1 MRNIENF
8 NPMGMVKDLNPL
20 ASEYTNHVFDAMN
33 IRFNVFNDNVLG
45 GFQNEKG
52 TKFAMDYLAKAD
64 NWDKSLVPVDDYG
77 DWINGLPIGTAVIQ
91 GQLVVFTTGDEDTVT
106 DINPDGDT
114 DVPINPNDD
123 HSDMTYSSES
133 ADRIYKFWMEDGNL
147 HGKLLYKGELGFDPY
162 HPIECV
168 TYYENEAIQK
178 VYWTDGL
185 NQPRMI
191 NIQSTTPFVAGSYSF
206 DFYKEMTLSETVD
219 IHWINESGL
228 FTAGTIQYVLTYI
241 SFYGAESNIFYMSPL
256 YYCSELDRGGN
267 PDPETCIGAFYIK
280 ADNLDSN
287 FRRVRIYSIY
297 KSSTDATPIVK
308 IVDEPTII
316 KGSIFYI
323 DTNTNGTVEDSTRLL
338 YIGGAEL
345 IFGTMCDKSNV
356 LFAGDLTIKRPIIS
370 STIKEQIRKVE
381 GSFSY
386 LYETHTIADSNS
398 TLYPYHFQLHDNSFA
413 VKGFMKGETYRLGYQ
428 FQYKDGSWTEAVY
441 YKDVEIDKATFMG
454 TDDSWENPTTTN
466 LYNKLYMQ
474 LKLNDNIIS
483 TLRYYGFIKVR
494 GLIVCPSESMRNIIA
509 SGVVNPTVYQ
519 HKLKILNEPESIN
532 SWCFRPDCVFDKYVN
547 DPYVNDN
554 MDPGIIYF
562 HCLAYETNRDTKQNN
577 KEYRHRYSI
586 TTINH
591 LNEDCRSISNKGGD
605 VKSDWLPEI
614 FSYHDSDMK
623 IDYRSAYRN
632 ISHQHTFYGF
642 ESRNAEIQGMI
653 VSVLNQFD
661 KAIMYDYDNNKT
673 DRFADYFYVDRS
685 IVTINSPDVEFGGS
699 LNLSSAKFRLIG
711 VIPITSTAT
720 KINISAENL
729 YTYDNLASYGLQFP
743 SLYQTV
749 YSQTSYS
756 HSIRYNYSN
765 YPCWIDYAP
774 NRTEPGEIAVKGCYQ
789 MAYSVY
795 PWQNTGSMT
804 YSDYSILKS
813 KQYTEMLISS
823 SYYALTTPI
832 DIDSISPVLF
842 SDKTPSSTTY
852 IGKRDVDINRDMRYE
867 GNVNFNFRPAKI
879 QAELYGK
886 MFFCFQGSPNYYKT
900 SFLFYG
906 GMDKESLYNLYI
918 DGDTSSSNSSDIVH
932 VHNLC
937 KDKDNHSGHWYNW
950 SVGSSNLSALFIY
963 NSGNRDNHAM
973 NMYDKCLYYCPSFN
987 KPFEDYGTNWTSKD
1001 QSFDRSNPDIYA
1013 PGSASNN
1020 QVTFGSYNQQI
1031 YKNPN
1036 VLIDFISTS
1045 HIIVP
1050 FQINK
1055 NYGSYL
1061 PYLYTEESGTDTIDD
1076 SSSTYY
1082 GDMVDPAF
1090 ASATNMYITKDTTP
1104 VSGYYGNNLFMSTD
1118 MDESRKLLIERY
1130 LWIGELYNTNT
1141 ALDIFGGT
1149 TEAALEKNEW
1159 TISGP
1164 AVDIDQPILWKE
1176 GDTFFQRYDCMKTYP
1191 SSTDDANKNQT
1202 TEILSYMAMTRI
1214 NIEGRYDRNR
1224 RNFDNMLN
1232 WNTSNFNLMNKA
1244 YTQKSDYFEYQ
1255 TLDSEKV
1262 NLSRFPTRIT
1272 WSTTKIPGSI
1282 DDAWTNMT
1290 MASTLDMDGDK
1301 GTVRALRRVNNE
1313 LVCFQ
1318 DKSVSRILFN
1328 ENFQFSTDNGN
1339 PVQIANSG
1347 KVNGYTPL
1355 SNLIGCKN
1363 KWSISIGIDKVFF
1376 IDSQT
1381 KATYF
1386 IDSTQ
1391 PTQVQLASESLKMN
1405 KYFHSRTDL
1414 NSIWNPVDRL
1424 GGTSFYDKRFRDVF
1438 LSFTDTTLAYCE
1450 SIGLYSSFYNYETAL
1465 FFNNIEDNG
1474 IWISKS
1480 RDRTSNA
1487 AGKYKLWFDKQG
1499 NYNQFFDEYRP
1510 YSVTLLANDRNINDK
1525 VFDNL
1530 EYRGDSFDN
1539 DVLVPED
1546 TFDKMTVW
1554 DEFQKGISDLKRTV
1568 NHISNL
1574 QRKFRIW
1581 RVVVPR
1587 DTENSDIRQKR
1598 NRIRNPWAYIKLEKH
1613 NVDATNSFKSV
1624 VRDLALS
1631 YFDYDLSGDM
1641 KRYKAKLAKAAKED
1655 KA

>member
-191 NIQSTTPFVAGSYSF
+191 NIQSEVSFETDGSFSF
-206 DFYKEMTLSETVD
+206 DFFKEINLDAVVD
-219 IHWINESGL
+219 ISWVNESGL
-228 FTAGTIQYVLTYI
+228 FTAGTIQYALTYV
-241 SFYGAESNIFYMSPL
+241 SFYGSESNIFYSSPL
-256 YYCSELDRGGN
+256 YYCTELDRGGS
-267 PDPETCIGAFYIK
+267 PDPETCIGAFRITMK
-280 ADNLDSN
+280 NLDSH
-287 FRRVRIYSIY
+287 FRNVRIYSIY
-297 KSSTDATPIVK
+297 RSSVNSTPVVK
-308 IVDEPTII
+308 IVSEPTII
-316 KGSIFYI
+316 GGEITYT
-323 DTNTNGTVEDSTRLL
+323 DTNTNGTIEDATRLL
-338 YIGGAEL
+338 YVGGTEL
-345 IFGTMCDKSNV
+345 VFGTMSDKSNV
-356 LFAGDLTIKRPIIS
+356 LFAGDITIKRPVIN
-370 STIKEQIRKVE
+370 STIKEKIQKLSGNLTHE
-381 GSFSY
+381 
-386 LYETHTIADSNS
+386 YEKRPLAEDMTSV
-398 TLYPYHFQLHDNSFA
+398 YPYYFQLHDNSNE
-413 VKGFMKGETYRLGYQ
+413 VKGFMKGEWYRLGLQ
-428 FQYKDGSWTEAVY
+428 FQYKDGSWSEVIY
-441 YKDVEIDKATFMG
+441 YRDLRIDFSTYMG
-454 TDDSWENPTTTN
+454 DDSTWSNPVDVTN
-466 LYNKLYMQ
+466 GNVYNKVY
-474 LKLNDNIIS
+474 LKLDLDSDITE
-483 TLRYYGFIKVR
+483 TLIKSGYINARAV
-494 GLIVCPSESMRNIIA
+494 IVCPTESTRNVIA

-519 HKLKILNEPESIN
+519 RKLRRDNNPMVMS
-532 SWCFRPDCVFDKYVN
+532 SWCFRPDNIFGKNLYAPESDTDADRAKY
-547 DPYVNDN
+547 
-554 MDPGIIYF
+554 F
-562 HCLAYETNRDTKQNN
+562 YEANRKDSE
-577 KEYRHRYSI
+577 KEYSHGYPLGTRS
-586 TTINH
+586 H
-591 LNEDCRSISNKGGD
+591 LNYNSNRSSNGDFNGTLCGEWGHYISGPNFWSHG
-605 VKSDWLPEI
+605 SEELI
-614 FSYHDSDMK
+614 T
-623 IDYRSAYRN
+623 DY
-632 ISHQHTFYGF
+632 FYGF
-642 ESRNAEIQGMI
+642 ESRNVEIEGMLI
-653 VSVLNQFD
+653 NGSIQTDQNTLSSDNER
-661 KAIMYDYDNNKT
+661 YDP
-673 DRFADYFYVDRS
+673 YFFVDRS
-685 IVTINSPDVEFGGS
+685 VVTLNSPDIEFVDS
-699 LNLSSAKFRLIG
+699 INITSAKFRLIG
-711 VIPITSTAT
+711 VIPITSTAV
-720 KINISAENL
+720 KIQVSASNL
-729 YTYDNLASYGLQFP
+729 YSYSYDGQSFPTEGLKFP
-743 SLYQTV
+743 STLYQLYDDTNF
-749 YSQTSYS
+749 YGYA
-756 HSIRYNYSN
+756 N
-765 YPCWIDYAP
+765 YPCWVDYAP
-774 NRTEPGEIAVKGCYQ
+774 NRRANKKGWFQ
-789 MAYSVY
+789 MAYSIY
-795 PWQNTGSMT
+795 PWQSSGSLCNGFDDT
-804 YSDYSILKS
+804 LNKDISLLTNK
-813 KQYTEMLISS
+813 KYTEMLISS
-823 SYYALTTPI
+823 CYYSLSDPI
-832 DIDSISPVLF
+832 YMQSLSPVLYDNTE
-842 SDKTPSSTTY
+842 SNGIKY
-852 IGKRDVDINRDMRYE
+852 LGKRSVDSTRNILYE
-867 GNVNFNFRPAKI
+867 GNVSFNFNPAQV
-879 QAELYGK
+879 QALKY
-886 MFFCFQGSPNYYKT
+886 GSPFFNVGTNKHGNWADTPYVFYDNSDLENLFKYHISPLNVKFGSHQMPIDGANLSSTFVYNSWHGDGSTGHTVQPNTLHYLQISGGGSDGDISNPALYKT
-900 SFLFYG
+900 T
-906 GMDKESLYNLYI
+906 DTVYNEWQI
-918 DGDTSSSNSSDIVH
+918 GSSMQRIVRSSN
-932 VHNLC
+932 
-937 KDKDNHSGHWYNW
+937 
-950 SVGSSNLSALFIY
+950 
-963 NSGNRDNHAM
+963 
-973 NMYDKCLYYCPSFN
+973 
-987 KPFEDYGTNWTSKD
+987 T
-1001 QSFDRSNPDIYA
+1001 
-1013 PGSASNN
+1013 
-1020 QVTFGSYNQQI
+1020 
-1031 YKNPN
+1031 
-1036 VLIDFISTS
+1036 LIDFKSTK
-1045 HIIVP
+1045 HIVVT
-1050 FQINK
+1050 FDFTK
-1055 NYGSYL
+1055 DGNYYL
-1061 PYLYTEESGTDTIDD
+1061 PFLYTLEKNTGVATSYYDELPTFVNKIISPNKISNDIDKEAG
-1076 SSSTYY
+1076 S
-1082 GDMVDPAF
+1082 
-1090 ASATNMYITKDTTP
+1090 
-1104 VSGYYGNNLFMSTD
+1104 YGNNLFESSD
-1118 MDESRKLLIERY
+1118 MDPARKLNIVKY
-1130 LWIGELYNTNT
+1130 LWIGELYRENTPE
-1141 ALDIFGGT
+1141 DIFGGT
-1149 TEAALEKNEW
+1149 TEEALEQNVW
-1159 TISGP
+1159 LVSGP
-1164 AVDIDQPILWKE
+1164 TVKLGQPILWKE
-1176 GDTFFQRYDCMKTYP
+1176 GDTYYQRYDCLKTYP
-1191 SSTDDANKNQT
+1191 SSYDDANKNQT
-1202 TEILSYMAMTRI
+1202 SEILSYMAMTRV

-1224 RNFDNMLN
+1224 ALFDNMLN

-1244 YTQKSDYFEYQ
+1244 YTQENNYFEYQ
-1255 TLDSEKV
+1255 TLNSGKV

-1301 GTVRALRRVNNE
+1301 GAVRALRRVNNE
-1313 LVCFQ
+1313 LLCFQ

-1328 ENFQFSTDNGN
+1328 ENFQFSTENGN

-1355 SNLIGCKN
+1355 SNIIGCKN
-1363 KWSISIGIDKVFF
+1363 KWSISVAMDKVFF
-1376 IDSQT
+1376 LDSQT

-1414 NSIWNPVDRL
+1414 NSVWNPVDRL

-1631 YFDYDLSGDM
+1631 YFDYDLSEDM